1 MLNKREANMSV
12 ISKEDLKTLSGR
24 REKAAVSI
32 FIPTHQ
38 AGADTR
44 ENRIRFKN
52 ATREAERLLANR
64 GTDPKAAQALLE
76 PATRLVEDNNFWQH
90 QRAGLAMFLAEGET
104 YRYRTPRA
112 FDELVTVSDRFHLKP
127 LLPLLTDDGRFYVLA
142 ANLGNTRLFEASRDN
157 IGEMDLEETPTS
169 LDEALKYDDPE
180 ESLQQHTVSTTS
192 GAPGRADAAFHG
204 TGAEADDRK
213 MKILRFFR
221 KLDNGV
227 REALGNAVSQG
238 VPLVFMGVDYLF
250 PLYKEANH
258 YTHLLGEAVSH
269 DPDRLS
275 PDEVRERAW
284 ETVQP
289 HFHKKQEKARGRLE
303 EALAKDLGSSDLQ
316 ELLPASTDARIET
329 LFVAVGAQRWGR
341 YDEEARQAEFHGEE
355 EKGDE
360 DLLDFVAV
368 QTLLNGGVVY
378 AVAPGDVPGESM
390 AAAIFR
396 F

>member
-1 MLNKREANMSV
+1 MSDF
-12 ISKEDLKTLSGR
+12 SKDDLKTLSGR
-24 REKAAVSI
+24 REGPAVSLY
-32 FIPTHQ
+32 IPTHQ

-44 ENRIRFKN
+44 ENHIRFKN
-52 ATREAERLLANR
+52 GAREAERLLTE
-64 GTDPKAAQALLE
+64 GGMDPKAAQALLG
-76 PATRLVEDNNFWQH
+76 PAYSLVEDNDFWQH
-90 QRAGLAMFLAEGET
+90 QKAGFAMFLTEGET
-104 YRYRTPRA
+104 QQYLAPRA
-112 FDELVTVSDRFHLKP
+112 FDELVVVSDRFHLKP

-142 ANLGNTRLFEASRDN
+142 SSLGNTRLFEASRDDVS
-157 IGEMDLEETPTS
+157 EVDLGDTPTT

-180 ESLQQHTVSTTS
+180 ESLQQNTISTMS
-192 GAPGRADAAFHG
+192 GAPGRADTAFHG
-204 TGAEADDRK
+204 TGAEDDDRK

-227 REALGNAVSQG
+227 RDALGDAVSKG

-258 YTHLLGEAVSH
+258 YTHLLGEAVGH

-275 PDEVRERAW
+275 AEEVHERAW

-289 HFHKKQEKARGRLE
+289 HFHKKQEEARGRLE

-341 YDEEARQAEFHGEE
+341 YDEEARAAEMHDAEE
-355 EKGDE
+355 QGDE

-378 AVAPGDVPGESM
+378 AVAPDEVPGESM

>member
-1 MLNKREANMSV
+1 MSDF
-12 ISKEDLKTLSGR
+12 SKDDLKALGGR
-24 REKAAVSI
+24 REGPAVSI
-32 FIPTHQ
+32 YIPTHQ
-38 AGADTR
+38 AGAATR
-44 ENRIRFKN
+44 ENPIRFKN
-52 ATREAERLLANR
+52 AAREAERLLTER
-64 GTDPKAAQALLE
+64 DMDPKAAQGLLK
-76 PATRLVEDNNFWQH
+76 PAYQLVDDNDFWQH
-90 QRAGLAMFLAEGET
+90 QRAGFAMFLTEDET
-104 YRYRTPRA
+104 RQYRAPRA
-112 FDELVTVSDRFHLKP
+112 FSELVVVSDRFHLKP

-142 ANLGNTRLFEASRDN
+142 ASLGNTRLFEASRDSVS
-157 IGEMDLEETPTS
+157 EVDLGDTPTS

-180 ESLQQHTVSTTS
+180 ESLQQNTISTTA
-192 GAPGRADAAFHG
+192 GAPGRADTAFHG
-204 TGAEADDRK
+204 TGAEDDDRK

-227 REALGNAVSQG
+227 RDALGDAISKG
-238 VPLVFMGVDYLF
+238 VPLAFMGVDYLF

-258 YTHLLGEAVSH
+258 YTHLLDEADAH

-275 PDEVRERAW
+275 PEEVRERAW
-284 ETVQP
+284 KVVQP
-289 HFHKKQEKARGRLE
+289 HFLKKQEEAKGRLE

-329 LFVAVGAQRWGR
+329 LFVALDAQRWGR
-341 YDEEARQAEFHGEE
+341 YDEEARQAEFHDAE

-378 AVAPGDVPGESM
+378 AVAPGEVPGEGM
-390 AAAIFR
+390 AAAIYR